1 MEADALHDL
10 TPAYALDA
18 LDAPD
23 ARAYEAH
30 LARCERC
37 RDELAA
43 LSEAAGALAYAT
55 EAPVPPVE
63 LRARILQEAS
73 REQSNVIPLRQRPGI
88 VPIAA
93 IAAVA
98 AAAAI
103 ALGIWAA
110 SLSSRLERKDAQL
123 DRQQRVAQILA
134 QPGSRRIAFSRGTLV
149 VAPNGEGALVLR
161 RLEQA
166 GGGRTY
172 EAWVAAGGAPEP
184 AGLFEG
190 GATVAIPL
198 DQPVPAGATVMVTK
212 EPKGGRSAPTS
223 RPFVI
228 VRNAP
233 QS

>member
-18 LDAPD
+18 LDADD

-37 RDELAA
+37 REELAA
-43 LSEAAGALAYAT
+43 FSETAGALAYAT
-55 EAPVPPVE
+55 EAPAPPVE
-63 LRARILQEAS
+63 LRARILQLAAPE
-73 REQSNVIPLRQRPGI
+73 RSNVVPLRPRL
-88 VPIAA
+88 VLPIAA
-93 IAAVA
+93 VAAVA

-110 SLSSRLERKDAQL
+110 SLSSKLDNREAQL

-134 QPGSRRIAFSRGTLV
+134 TPGSRKISFSRGTLV
-149 VAPNGEGALVLR
+149 VAPSGEAALVLR
-161 RLEQA
+161 RLDQP
-166 GGGRTY
+166 GDGRTY
-172 EAWVAAGGAPEP
+172 EAWVAAEGAPEP
-184 AGLFEG
+184 AGLFGGG
-190 GATVAIPL
+190 GAVAVPL
-198 DQPVPAGATVMVTK
+198 DRRVPAGATVMVTK
-212 EPKGGRSAPTS
+212 EPSGGRDTPST

-228 VRNAP
+228 VKNAA

>member
-18 LDAPD
+18 LDAGD

-43 LSEAAGALAYAT
+43 LSEAVGALAYAT

-63 LRARILQEAS
+63 LRARILQQAA
-73 REQSNVIPLRQRPGI
+73 REQSNVIPLRQRGI

-110 SLSSRLERKDAQL
+110 SLSNRLERKDAQL

-134 QPGSRRIAFSRGTLV
+134 QPGSRKISFSRGTLV

-161 RLEQA
+161 KLEQA

-184 AGLFEG
+184 AGLFDG
-190 GATVAIPL
+190 GAAVAIPL

>member
-18 LDAPD
+18 LDADD

-37 RDELAA
+37 RDELAS

-55 EAPVPPVE
+55 EAPMPPPE
-63 LRARILQEAS
+63 LRARILQKAAQ
-73 REQSNVIPLRQRPGI
+73 EQWNVVPLRTRAM

-98 AAAAI
+98 AVAAI
-103 ALGIWAA
+103 ALGLWAA
-110 SLSSRLERKDAQL
+110 SLSSKVDRKDAQL
-123 DRQQRVAQILA
+123 ARQERVAQILA
-134 QPGSRRIAFSRGTLV
+134 QPGSRKIAFSGGTLV
-149 VAPNGEGALVLR
+149 VTPTGDGALVIG
-161 RLEQA
+161 RLEHA
-166 GGGRTY
+166 GEGRTY
-172 EAWVAAGGAPEP
+172 EAWVAAAGAPEP
-184 AGLFEG
+184 AGLFDGG
-190 GATVAIPL
+190 GAVAVPL
-198 DQPVPAGATVMVTK
+198 DRRVPKGATVMVTK
-212 EPKGGRSAPTS
+212 EPSGGRNAPSS